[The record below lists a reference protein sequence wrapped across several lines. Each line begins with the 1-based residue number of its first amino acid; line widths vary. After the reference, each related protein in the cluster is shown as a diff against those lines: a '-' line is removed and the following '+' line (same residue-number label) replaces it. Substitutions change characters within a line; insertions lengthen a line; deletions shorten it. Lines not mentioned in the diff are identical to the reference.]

1 MKTRL
6 RVFCLALIAL
16 MALPL
21 VVQAQEDVTAL
32 YLRNPSFEEG
42 TYPTFNV
49 NGKVPGWNVTDFSY
63 AYQNN
68 DADDTKDGTYILGI
82 WSPSM
87 IADWQLSQT
96 VDSVLVPAGTYV
108 ISCLMT
114 VPTGDYTT
122 QRLFAKAGNVTKVTY
137 YAEASL
143 DTIDGEEYTF
153 AGLPVDGNGRGPFRE
168 LSVRIKVLEGD
179 TLTIGIRTNGQKSTI
194 CNFADVGGAGWF
206 KSDRFRLSRL
216 SDESAFA
223 KEQIDK
229 NSLAIQAV
237 PADAIPGG
245 YAGLIENLLLEA
257 DNKLTNENNL
267 DTLDAF
273 NDELLA
279 FIAELKIARTTFDKM
294 TALLVKVENTLN
306 TSNLSG
312 KDILQGVYDDAT
324 EVYFSFESFIPEFDA
339 TYKTLDAA
347 YHTYA
352 DGRIAEVL
360 SILPSTVV
368 TTSHV
373 SPWEKLSAVNDG
385 KVAPAYND
393 KIYPIYGNWQ
403 GDAGYG
409 KTNWVQYE
417 WPYAHTITEVGV
429 YWFSDDGGLGHPKE
443 ASVEYWEN
451 NEWKLA
457 TPIDTM
463 LSVMNTVAVNF
474 KSNKVRLNMRSETS
488 TGVSEFTVIG
498 LQKMSNDITD
508 YKAMLQVEVNTLNA
522 VYVDSMPKGYAP
534 MVTNKLSEAQAT
546 IANETVM
553 ENVVTNLTTI
563 RAFIAL
569 LDTAATVYT
578 DLKATI
584 AEAKNWIDNST
595 YDSKEALQAAYDA
608 AVVVFNASGSLNAD
622 FTAAVTALDK
632 AIYNYT
638 VGHIEVNLGKLA
650 TITTSYVASW
660 DKLSAMVDGF
670 EPASSADESHDNYGN
685 WQGEDKYGITNWVQ
699 FEWPVEHK
707 INSVAVYWF
716 SNGDGVT
723 PPVRDS
729 LEYWKNDA
737 WVYADSLTT
746 YLNQYNEKLLDITT
760 SKLKLSFA
768 SVSATGIIEFKILG
782 YETPVGLTSPTQR
795 FDGVSIY
802 PTLVKRGGSVNVTFT
817 AEQSA
822 PVSVELFA
830 ISGQRVGKGSLNGQF
845 ATFNVPTTVG
855 AGLYLMVFDTP
866 QGRSVKKVIVE

>member
-6 RVFCLALIAL
+6 RVFSLALIAL
-16 MALPL
+16 MTLPL

-42 TYPTFNV
+42 TYPQFNAS
-49 NGKVPGWNVTDFSY
+49 GTVPGWDVTDFSY

-68 DADDTKDGTYILGI
+68 DADETKDGTYILGI
-82 WSPSM
+82 WSPSN

-114 VPTGDYTT
+114 VPTGDNTT

-137 YAEASL
+137 YAESSL
-143 DTIDGEEYTF
+143 DTIEGEEYSY

-194 CNFADVGGAGWF
+194 CDFADVGGAGWF
-206 KSDRFRLSRL
+206 KCDRFRLSRL
-216 SDESAFA
+216 SDETAFA

-229 NSLAIQAV
+229 NSLTIQAV

-257 DNKLTNENNL
+257 DDKLTNENNL
-267 DTLDAF
+267 DSLDAF
-273 NDELLA
+273 NDELVA
-279 FIAELKIARTTFDKM
+279 FIAELKIARTTFDKL
-294 TALLVKVENTLN
+294 TALLVKVESTLN
-306 TSNLSG
+306 SSDLSG
-312 KDILQGVYDDAT
+312 KDVLQTAYDDAF
-324 EVYFSFESFIPEFDA
+324 EVYFSYESFIPDFNAAYDA
-339 TYKTLDAA
+339 LDAA
-347 YHTYA
+347 YHVYA

-360 SILPSTVV
+360 STLPSTVV
-368 TTSHV
+368 TTSFV
-373 SPWEKLSAVNDG
+373 SGWEKLSAVNDG
-385 KVAPAYND
+385 KVASAYND
-393 KIYPIYGNWQ
+393 RTYPVYGNWN
-403 GDAGYG
+403 GDADYG

-417 WPYAHTITEVGV
+417 WPFAHTITEVGV

-488 TGVSEFTVIG
+488 TGLSEFTVTG
-498 LQKMSNDITD
+498 LQKTSNDITD

-522 VYVDSMPKGYAP
+522 VNVDSMPKGYAP
-534 MVTNKLSEAQAT
+534 MVTSKLSEAQAT

-584 AEAKNWIDNST
+584 AEAKNWIDNSN
-595 YDSKEALQAAYDA
+595 YDEKEALQAAHDA

-622 FTAAVTALDK
+622 FTAAIQALDK

-660 DKLSAMVDGF
+660 NKLSAMVDGF
-670 EPASSADESHDNYGN
+670 DPASSNDGTHGSYGN
-685 WQGEDKYGITNWVQ
+685 WQGEASYGITNWVQ

-716 SNGDGVT
+716 SDGGGVM

-746 YLNQYNEKLLDITT
+746 YTDQYNEKLMDITT
-760 SKLKLSFA
+760 SKLKLSMA

-782 YETPVGLTSPTQR
+782 YETPVGLNNPTQR

-830 ISGQRVGKGSLNGQF
+830 ISGQRVGKATLNGQF
-845 ATFNVPTTVG
+845 ATFNVPTTLG
-855 AGLYLMVFDTP
+855 AGMYLMVFDTP